1 VTEVAGSPSRDRARL
16 LTPVFVLVMLST
28 LAYFTTVGAM
38 QPTLPRYV
46 EGPLGGSSVA
56 VGLTIGAFALTAV
69 LLRPL
74 SGRLSD
80 TRGRK
85 ILIVG
90 GGTLVG
96 LSVLAYALSTSLPTL
111 IASRLVTGVGESF
124 FYVGAAS
131 VINDLAPDE
140 RRGEALSY
148 FSLALFGGL
157 AIGPVIGETILDAA
171 GFDAVWIFS
180 GASALTAAGLGLL
193 VPETRPEGAG
203 RTRTPLLHRAAIL
216 PGTVLGTNI
225 WALATF
231 TSFITLY
238 ALSLGLNGA
247 RYVFVLNSAV
257 IIAIRL
263 FGARLPDRLGA
274 KRAGSLALITTT
286 IGMIILAAWHSVAGL
301 FLATFVYSIG
311 HAMAFP
317 ALMTLALRNAPAS
330 ERGAV
335 VGTFTAFFDLAFG
348 VGAISAGAIASLFG
362 YRGAFAGAALIALG
376 GLALLLTAAR
386 RYAQRVAADEEVGH
400 LEPVG
405 R

>member
-1 VTEVAGSPSRDRARL
+1 MTEIAGSSTRDRARL
-16 LTPVFVLVMLST
+16 LTPTFLLVMLST

-38 QPTLPRYV
+38 QPTLPRFV
-46 EGPLGGSSVA
+46 EGPLGGGSVA
-56 VGLTIGAFALTAV
+56 VGLTIGAFAVTAV
-69 LLRPL
+69 MLRPF

-80 TRGRK
+80 SRGRK

-96 LSVLAYALSTSLPTL
+96 VSVLAYALASSLTML
-111 IASRLVTGVGESF
+111 IVSRLVTGVGESF

-171 GFDAVWIFS
+171 SFDAVWIFS
-180 GASALTAAGLGLL
+180 GVSALTAALLGLF

-203 RTRTPLLHRAAIL
+203 RTRAPLLHRAAVL

-238 ALSLGLNGA
+238 ALSLGLHGA
-247 RYVFVLNSAV
+247 RFVFVLNSAV
-257 IIAIRL
+257 IIMIRL

-274 KRAGSLALITTT
+274 KRAGSFALVTTT
-286 IGMIILAAWHSVAGL
+286 TGMLTIALWHSVAGL
-301 FLATFVYSIG
+301 FVGTFIYSIG

-317 ALMTLALRNAPAS
+317 ALMTLAIRNAPAS

-335 VGTFTAFFDLAFG
+335 VGTFTAFFDFAFG
-348 VGAISAGAIASLFG
+348 VGAISAGGIAAALG
-362 YRGAFAGAALIALG
+362 YRGAFAAAAFIALG
-376 GLALLLTAAR
+376 GLALLLAAAR
-386 RYAQRVAADEEVGH
+386 RYAQRAAAEEEVAH